1 MTIQNRFDII
11 SNLSKRDCVKALQSA
26 WGEDIREVP
35 ENLSIPH
42 SEEDPGRTFWLGIL
56 CGVSSPKDKASKQI
70 PGRKGFNVHEVLLGV
85 SVGRQP
91 SSRLMTDSRQS
102 APLQLSFSKCF

>member
-1 MTIQNRFDII
+1 MNIQNCFDII
-11 SNLSKRDCVKALQSA
+11 SHLSKRGCVKSLRSA

-42 SEEDPGRTFWLGIL
+42 SEEDPGRSFWLGIL

-70 PGRKGFNVHEVLLGV
+70 TGRKEFNVHEVLFGV
-85 SVGRQP
+85 SVRRQP

-102 APLQLSFSKCF
+102 APLQLRSF